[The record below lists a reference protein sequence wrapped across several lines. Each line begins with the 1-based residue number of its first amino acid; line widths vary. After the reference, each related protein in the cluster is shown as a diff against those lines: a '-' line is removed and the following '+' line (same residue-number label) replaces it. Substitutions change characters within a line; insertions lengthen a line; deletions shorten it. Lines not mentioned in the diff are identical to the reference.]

1 MNKNF
6 YICMRIIGNNKMG
19 FFPQENTMK
28 KIKFQDTSFRDGFQ
42 SIFGARVFAKDV
54 MPAVEAACKAGITH
68 FEAGGGARFQALYQ
82 NCGEDAFDMMDE
94 FRRVVGPKVRLQTLA
109 RGINVVALAPQPRDM
124 IKLHADMFKK
134 HGMTRIR
141 NFDALN
147 DVNNLIYSGK
157 CITDAGLE
165 HEVVV
170 TMMELPPGCDLNAA
184 HNPEFYERILKS
196 ILDAGVPF
204 ASVCFKDASGTTNPH
219 KVYETFKRARKLLGD
234 KVELRIHS
242 HDTCGTGVAQYTAAI
257 EGGADGVDLSRKP
270 LSGGTAQPDLFSLFH
285 ALKGTEYKL
294 ALGEDSIVDDHI
306 PELMEA
312 NNVAVE
318 CLKDYNFPPEA
329 RQITTDVIFSPMP
342 GGALTANTLMMRETK
357 TLHLFP
363 KVIENMSECVRRGGF
378 ASSVTP
384 VSQFYFQQAYMNTLN
399 QAAGRGTWFKIT
411 EGYGKML
418 LGYQGKTPCEPD
430 PELVKIASEQLKLK
444 PFKEAYPGVKCA
456 EEILPPGIPAAK
468 KLLEENGLP
477 VTDETIFI
485 TGCLQTK
492 AGNKGIE
499 FLKGN
504 RHIGVPKKDPNAA
517 PAVDTKNMKAGAAST
532 YRIALGGQSWDVQV
546 STLK

>member
-1 MNKNF
+1 
-6 YICMRIIGNNKMG
+6 
-19 FFPQENTMK
+19 MK

-42 SIFGARVFAKDV
+42 SIFGARVFAKDF

-94 FRRVVGPKVRLQTLA
+94 FRRVVGPNVRLQTLA

-184 HNPEFYERILKS
+184 HNPEFYERILRN

-204 ASVCFKDASGTTNPH
+204 ASVCFKDASGTTNPT

-242 HDTCGTGVAQYTAAI
+242 HDTCGTGVAQYKAAI
-257 EGGADGVDLSRKP
+257 EGGADGVDLGRKP
-270 LSGGTAQPDLFSLFH
+270 LSGGTAQPDLFPMFH
-285 ALKGTEYKL
+285 ALKGTDYKL

-357 TLHLFP
+357 TFHLFP

-399 QAAGRGTWFKIT
+399 QAAGRGTWFKMT

-430 PELVKIASEQLKLK
+430 PELVKIAADQFNMK
-444 PFKEAYPGVKCA
+444 PFKEAYPGIQCA
-456 EEILPPGIPAAK
+456 EEILEPGIPAAK

-532 YRIALGGQSWDVQV
+532 YRIALGNQSWDVQV
-546 STLK
+546 STLSK

>member
-1 MNKNF
+1 MAENLDENAERAQFEQDVLKAAQDAMNLEAEANGSANKSADDAPKADDAADAAKAEEKTAEQPAAPSAEEILKQQLADANDRFVRLMAEFENF
-6 YICMRIIGNNKMG
+6 RRRNAKEQLELIETANGKLLEKLSEVQDNFERAFASENKAKDLEAFEKGM
-19 FFPQENTMK
+19 QMIYN
-28 KIKFQDTSFRDGFQ
+28 Q
-42 SIFGARVFAKDV
+42 FAKV
-54 MPAVEAACKAGITH
+54 
-68 FEAGGGARFQALYQ
+68 L
-82 NCGEDAFDMMDE
+82 
-94 FRRVVGPKVRLQTLA
+94 
-109 RGINVVALAPQPRDM
+109 
-124 IKLHADMFKK
+124 
-134 HGMTRIR
+134 
-141 NFDALN
+141 
-147 DVNNLIYSGK
+147 
-157 CITDAGLE
+157 TDAGLE

-184 HNPEFYERILKS
+184 HNPEFYERILRN

-204 ASVCFKDASGTTNPH
+204 ASVCFKDASGTTNPT

-242 HDTCGTGVAQYTAAI
+242 HDTCGTGVAQYKAAI
-257 EGGADGVDLSRKP
+257 EGGADGVDLGRKP
-270 LSGGTAQPDLFSLFH
+270 LSGGTAQPDLFSMFH

-357 TLHLFP
+357 TFHLFP

-399 QAAGRGTWFKIT
+399 QAAGRGTWFKMT

-430 PELVKIASEQLKLK
+430 PELVKIAADQFNMK
-444 PFKEAYPGVKCA
+444 PFKEAYPGIQCA

-468 KLLEENGLP
+468 KLLEENDLP

-532 YRIALGGQSWDVQV
+532 YRIALGNQSWDVQV